1 MTIVAFL
8 RGLLRRLLPP
18 GNRASLDTEYRQPN
32 APTPGDPGRTQSPS
46 GHVPGGYMQN

>member
-1 MTIVAFL
+1 VTIVAFF
-8 RGLLRRLLPP
+8 RRLIRIFLPP

-32 APTPGDPGRTQSPS
+32 APGNPGGANPPPS